1 MPRSVSDSQSR
12 AAGSGAPE
20 GSTSLGGPASAPTA
34 PTALAPADP
43 ASAPNASTALAPADP
58 ASAPQLAPAGHATPR
73 PVLALESLV
82 EGVLLKRYKRFL
94 ADVELADGQVV
105 TVHCANTGPMTGV
118 LHPGGRVRLRHAP
131 SPTRK
136 LAWTWEQAETTGADG
151 RPVWV
156 GINTALPNRLVR
168 ATIEAG
174 YLEPWL
180 GPIAAIRA
188 EVPYGE
194 RRRSR
199 IDLLLTP
206 GPGPDG
212 APPADPRPIYVE
224 VKNTTW
230 SEGDLALFPD
240 TVTERGQ
247 KHLLELAALLPT
259 ARAVLLPCLSRADVS
274 RFAPGEAADPRYGEL
289 FRQAL
294 AAGVEVLPCIFEFSG
309 EAVHWLGLASV
320 LERQPT

>member
-1 MPRSVSDSQSR
+1 
-12 AAGSGAPE
+12 
-20 GSTSLGGPASAPTA
+20 
-34 PTALAPADP
+34 
-43 ASAPNASTALAPADP
+43 
-58 ASAPQLAPAGHATPR
+58 
-73 PVLALESLV
+73 VLALEPLV

-151 RPVWV
+151 APVWV

-174 YLEPWL
+174 CLEPWL

-194 RRRSR
+194 GRRSR

-206 GPGPDG
+206 GPGADG
-212 APPADPRPIYVE
+212 VPPADPRPIYLE

-230 SEGDLALFPD
+230 TEGDLALFPD

-259 ARAVLLPCLSRADVS
+259 ARAVLLPCLSRGDVS
-274 RFAPGEAADPRYGEL
+274 RFAPGDAADPRYGEL

>member
-1 MPRSVSDSQSR
+1 MSQPRTVMP
-12 AAGSGAPE
+12 
-20 GSTSLGGPASAPTA
+20 
-34 PTALAPADP
+34 
-43 ASAPNASTALAPADP
+43 
-58 ASAPQLAPAGHATPR
+58 
-73 PVLALESLV
+73 LEPLV
-82 EGVLLKRYKRFL
+82 EGVLQRRYKRFL
-94 ADVELADGQVV
+94 ADVELANGDLV
-105 TVHCANTGPMTGV
+105 TAHCPNTGPMTGV

-151 RPVWV
+151 EPIWV

-174 YLEPWL
+174 CLEPWL
-180 GPIAAIRA
+180 GPIGAIRA

-194 RRRSR
+194 GRRSR

-206 GPGPDG
+206 APGPDG
-212 APPADPRPIYVE
+212 QPPADPRPIYLE

-230 SEGDLALFPD
+230 TDGDLALFPD

-247 KHLLELAALLPT
+247 KHLRELSALVPG
-259 ARAVLLPCLSRADVS
+259 ARAVLLPCLSRGDVT
-274 RFAPGEAADPRYGEL
+274 RFAPGDAADPHYGEL

-294 AAGVEVLPCIFEFSG
+294 AAGVEVLPCRYGFG
-309 EAVHWLGLASV
+309 AEAVEWLGLAAV
-320 LERQPT
+320 LDRQPC